1 MINSTFYIAL
11 SILLTSWLS
20 TLLTSAIILLYLI
33 FNIKNRYQLAQLFVA
48 NLCLFIGIYF
58 ASSNLLALW
67 SLCSNNIIEY
77 IMNLDTITDW
87 ITSFIFGFGL
97 IIGTYKWAN
106 ICLKHVS

>member
-1 MINSTFYIAL
+1 MINSIFYIAL

-20 TLLTSAIILLYLI
+20 TLLTSTIMLLCLI

-67 SLCSNNIIEY
+67 TLYSNNIVEY

-106 ICLKHVS
+106 ICLKHIS